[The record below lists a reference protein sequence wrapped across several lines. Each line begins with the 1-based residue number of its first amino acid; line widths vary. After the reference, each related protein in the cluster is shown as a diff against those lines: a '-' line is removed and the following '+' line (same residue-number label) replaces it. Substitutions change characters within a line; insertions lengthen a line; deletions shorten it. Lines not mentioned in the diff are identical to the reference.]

1 MYLIGKVFFQKWKQV
16 NPCCYNM
23 KLSARQTEGTRTRNA
38 NTMKTTTHAIST
50 RLSGFGLLILT
61 ACLLVAPPAR
71 AGLTLIVLGSQN
83 KP

>member
-1 MYLIGKVFFQKWKQV
+1 
-16 NPCCYNM
+16 
-23 KLSARQTEGTRTRNA
+23 
-38 NTMKTTTHAIST
+38 MKTTTHAIST